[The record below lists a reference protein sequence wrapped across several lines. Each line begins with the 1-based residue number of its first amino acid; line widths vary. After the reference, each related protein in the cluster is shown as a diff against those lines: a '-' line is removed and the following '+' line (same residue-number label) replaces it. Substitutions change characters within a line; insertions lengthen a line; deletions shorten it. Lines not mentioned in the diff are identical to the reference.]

1 VLAAGPGR
9 AVKRVILSRLEYP
22 IMAETT
28 HSIPAGL
35 TTPEGF
41 LADRERFWHSV
52 TKFMT
57 YVAVALVLLLLI
69 LWWWL
74 V

>member
-1 VLAAGPGR
+1 
-9 AVKRVILSRLEYP
+9 
-22 IMAETT
+22 MAETT